1 MISQLKAENDRL
13 NEKIKLME
21 DNLGTAQKGP
31 GLIRKDGKISRNK
44 DRVKS

>member
-1 MISQLKAENDRL
+1 
-13 NEKIKLME
+13 ME

-31 GLIRKDGKISRNK
+31 DLIRKDGRFSRNK